1 MVTTR
6 YEEEELSGGQA
17 SPWLMS
23 LRWKGYSLGKEA
35 IQGCLLGL
43 SLPLSK
49 HMFTYR
55 QILR

>member
-1 MVTTR
+1 MVMTR
-6 YEEEELSGGQA
+6 YEEELFGGRA

-35 IQGCLLGL
+35 TQGCLLGL
-43 SLPLSK
+43 SIPLNK
-49 HMFTYR
+49 HMFTDR